1 MKRSCDELPNG
12 DLETIEKGIAA
23 VRSFRGGLRTGSGS
37 REENLRRLQRELD
50 TAEAVVVGAGSG
62 LSTAA
67 GYTYDG
73 ERFDRWFW
81 DFAEKYRFRD
91 MYSGGFTA
99 FDSPEE
105 QWGFFSRNIYVNR
118 YMPTPRPVYE
128 RLLALVKE
136 KDFFVITTNVD
147 HCFQRSG
154 FDKKRLFYTQGDY
167 GLLQSSNPHGASA
180 HKTYENEEIMRKMIL
195 AQGFEIGEHNEL
207 TIPEG
212 KEISMRIPT
221 ELIPYCP
228 DDGEP
233 MTMNLRSDDK
243 FVEDEGWHQAAERY
257 SEFLRRHENLK
268 VLFLEAAVGMN
279 TPSIIKFQF
288 WKIVNQWPDATYA
301 CLNYGEAYAP
311 DEIINRSI
319 CINGDIREILMKL

>member
-12 DLETIEKGIAA
+12 YLETIEKGIAA

-147 HCFQRSG
+147 HCFQRAG
-154 FDKKRLFYTQGDY
+154 FDKARLFYTQGDY
-167 GLLQSSNPHGASA
+167 GLWQCSLPCHD
-180 HKTYENEEIMRKMIL
+180 KTYDNSEGVRRML
-195 AQGFEIGEHNEL
+195 AAQGFAFAEDGAL
-207 TIPEG
+207 TLPAG
-212 KEISMRIPT
+212 VTPKLAIPT
-221 ELIPYCP
+221 ELIPRCP
-228 DDGEP
+228 VCGRP
-233 MTMNLRSDDK
+233 MSMNLRGDDT
-243 FVEDEGWHQAAERY
+243 FVEDEGWRRASAAY
-257 SEFLRRHENLK
+257 AAFLRRTAGRHI
-268 VLFLEAAVGMN
+268 LFLELGVGGN
-279 TPSIIKFQF
+279 TPVIIKYPF
-288 WKIVNQWPDATYA
+288 WQMTRDNPRAVYA
-301 CLNYGEAYAP
+301 CLNYGEACCPAEIERQAICLEGDCAELL
-311 DEIINRSI
+311 DELSP
-319 CINGDIREILMKL
+319 

>member
-1 MKRSCDELPNG
+1 MFGRISTTKSTGSYLDN
-12 DLETIEKGIAA
+12 IEKLKKALNEA
-23 VRSFRGGLRTGSGS
+23 
-37 REENLRRLQRELD
+37 D
-50 TAEAVVVGAGSG
+50 AVVIGAGAG
-62 LSTAA
+62 LSTSA
-67 GYTYDG
+67 GFTYSG
-73 ERFDRWFW
+73 ERFRKYFS
-81 DFAEKYRFRD
+81 DFEEEYGFHD
-91 MYSGGFTA
+91 MYSGGLYVLECP
-99 FDSPEE
+99 PEE
-105 QWGFFSRNIYVNR
+105 MWAYWSRHIWINR
-118 YMPTPRPVYE
+118 YAPIPNDTYD
-128 RLLALVKE
+128 RLYDLVKD
-136 KDFFVITTNVD
+136 KDYFVITTNVD

-180 HKTYENEEIMRKMIL
+180 HKTYENEEIARKMLL
-195 AQGFEIGEHNEL
+195 AQGFEIGENNEL
-207 TIPEG
+207 IIPEG
-212 KEISMRIPT
+212 REISMRIPT

-228 DDGEP
+228 EDGEP

>member
-1 MKRSCDELPNG
+1 
-12 DLETIEKGIAA
+12 
-23 VRSFRGGLRTGSGS
+23 
-37 REENLRRLQRELD
+37 
-50 TAEAVVVGAGSG
+50 
-62 LSTAA
+62 
-67 GYTYDG
+67 
-73 ERFDRWFW
+73 
-81 DFAEKYRFRD
+81 
-91 MYSGGFTA
+91 
-99 FDSPEE
+99 
-105 QWGFFSRNIYVNR
+105 
-118 YMPTPRPVYE
+118 
-128 RLLALVKE
+128 
-136 KDFFVITTNVD
+136 
-147 HCFQRSG
+147 
-154 FDKKRLFYTQGDY
+154 
-167 GLLQSSNPHGASA
+167 
-180 HKTYENEEIMRKMIL
+180 
-195 AQGFEIGEHNEL
+195 
-207 TIPEG
+207 
-212 KEISMRIPT
+212 MRIPT

>member
-1 MKRSCDELPNG
+1 
-12 DLETIEKGIAA
+12 
-23 VRSFRGGLRTGSGS
+23 
-37 REENLRRLQRELD
+37 
-50 TAEAVVVGAGSG
+50 
-62 LSTAA
+62 
-67 GYTYDG
+67 
-73 ERFDRWFW
+73 
-81 DFAEKYRFRD
+81 
-91 MYSGGFTA
+91 MYSGGFYVLECP
-99 FDSPEE
+99 PEE
-105 QWGFFSRNIYVNR
+105 MWAYWSRYIWINR
-118 YMPTPRPVYE
+118 YMPIPNDTYD
-128 RLLALVKE
+128 RLHDLVKD
-136 KDFFVITTNVD
+136 KDYFVITTNVD

-195 AQGFEIGEHNEL
+195 AQGFEIGENNEL
-207 TIPEG
+207 IIPEG
-212 KEISMRIPT
+212 REISMRIPT

>member
-1 MKRSCDELPNG
+1 MMFGRRLPKT
-12 DLETIEKGIAA
+12 ETPDGIAK
-23 VRSFRGGLRTGSGS
+23 LRKAID
-37 REENLRRLQRELD
+37 EAD
-50 TAEAVVVGAGSG
+50 AVVIGAGAG
-62 LSTAA
+62 LSTSA
-67 GYTYDG
+67 GFIYTG
-73 ERFDRWFW
+73 ERFNKYFS
-81 DFAEKYRFRD
+81 DFAAKYHFSD
-91 MYSGGFTA
+91 MYSGGFYVLE
-99 FDSPEE
+99 SPPEE
-105 QWGFFSRNIYVNR
+105 MWAYWSRYIWINR
-118 YMPTPRPVYE
+118 YMPIPNDTYD
-128 RLLALVKE
+128 RLYDLVKD
-136 KDFFVITTNVD
+136 KDYFVITTNVD

-154 FDKKRLFYTQGDY
+154 FNKKRLFYTQGDY
-167 GLLQSSNPHGASA
+167 GLLQSANSHGASA

-195 AQGFEIGEHNEL
+195 AQGFEISENNEL
-207 TIPEG
+207 IIPEG

>member
-1 MKRSCDELPNG
+1 MMFGRRLPKT
-12 DLETIEKGIAA
+12 ETQDGIAKLRKALDEADA
-23 VRSFRGGLRTGSGS
+23 VII
-37 REENLRRLQRELD
+37 
-50 TAEAVVVGAGSG
+50 GAGAG
-62 LSTAA
+62 LSTSA
-67 GYTYDG
+67 GFIYTG
-73 ERFDRWFW
+73 ERFDKYFS
-81 DFAEKYRFRD
+81 DFASKYHFSD
-91 MYSGGFTA
+91 MYSGGFYVLECP
-99 FDSPEE
+99 PEE
-105 QWGFFSRNIYVNR
+105 MWAYWSRYIWINR
-118 YMPTPRPVYE
+118 YMPIPNDTYD
-128 RLLALVKE
+128 RLYDLVKD
-136 KDFFVITTNVD
+136 KDYFVITTNVD

-180 HKTYENEEIMRKMIL
+180 HKTYENEEIMRKMLL
-195 AQGFEIGEHNEL
+195 AQGFEIGENNEL
-207 TIPEG
+207 IIPEG
-212 KEISMRIPT
+212 REISMRIPT

>member
-1 MKRSCDELPNG
+1 MMFGRRLPKT
-12 DLETIEKGIAA
+12 ETPDGIAK
-23 VRSFRGGLRTGSGS
+23 LRKAID
-37 REENLRRLQRELD
+37 EAD
-50 TAEAVVVGAGSG
+50 AVVIGAGAG
-62 LSTAA
+62 LSTSA
-67 GYTYDG
+67 GFIYTG
-73 ERFDRWFW
+73 ERFDKYFS
-81 DFAEKYRFRD
+81 DFAAKYHFSD
-91 MYSGGFTA
+91 MYSGGFYVLECP
-99 FDSPEE
+99 PEE
-105 QWGFFSRNIYVNR
+105 MWAYWSRHIWINR
-118 YMPTPRPVYE
+118 YMPIPNDTYD
-128 RLLALVKE
+128 RLYDLVKD
-136 KDFFVITTNVD
+136 KDYFVITTNVD

-195 AQGFEIGEHNEL
+195 AQGFEIGENNEL
-207 TIPEG
+207 IIPEG
-212 KEISMRIPT
+212 REISMRIPT

-288 WKIVNQWPDATYA
+288 WKIVNQWPDAAYA

>member
-1 MKRSCDELPNG
+1 MNSFYNNRPTGYLEAIAKLRKAIDEA
-12 DLETIEKGIAA
+12 D
-23 VRSFRGGLRTGSGS
+23 
-37 REENLRRLQRELD
+37 
-50 TAEAVVVGAGSG
+50 AVVIGAGAG
-62 LSTAA
+62 LSTSA
-67 GYTYDG
+67 GFIYTG
-73 ERFDRWFW
+73 ERFNKYFP
-81 DFAEKYRFRD
+81 DFAEKYHFSD
-91 MYSGGFTA
+91 MYSGGFYVLE
-99 FDSPEE
+99 SPPEE
-105 QWGFFSRNIYVNR
+105 MWAYIWINR
-118 YMPTPRPVYE
+118 YMPIPNDTYD
-128 RLLALVKE
+128 RLYDLVKD
-136 KDFFVITTNVD
+136 KDYFVITTNVD

-195 AQGFEIGEHNEL
+195 AQGFEIGENNEL
-207 TIPEG
+207 IIPEG
-212 KEISMRIPT
+212 REISMRIPT

-233 MTMNLRSDDK
+233 MTTNLRSDDK

-279 TPSIIKFQF
+279 TPGIIKFQF

-311 DEIINRSI
+311 DEIKERSI